1 MAVNK
6 NFVVKN
12 GLEVGDTLI
21 FASVADAKVGIGSTL
36 PTIQLDVAGG
46 IGATHINVSGVATI
60 TDSIRLGSGIAGT
73 VFSALDNNLVGVGT
87 SQPGFLLDVRS
98 PGTGTTALYVQG
110 DGKFTGDL
118 NVNIGVFALN
128 SNVTGFST
136 VNDIEINSDIYDIG
150 GQTGT
155 NQQVLISRGGS
166 GAGVSWADLT
176 TIPAGDATLLDGLDS
191 TQFLRSDVADTK
203 AGDTT
208 FSNNAI
214 FSSNVDIAGITTIS
228 GAIDGD
234 SGANIS
240 GGETVLSSAT
250 VSDLTNNRVV
260 IAGTSGA
267 LEDDANLT
275 FDGSEFL
282 VGTGVSLGIGT
293 DSPSVPLEVADG
305 IKVTNTSGSATVNI
319 EAKNNQL
326 SGVHFSDDAATL
338 GKIEY
343 FHTDNSLRITNNG
356 SEHLSILSSGLIGIG
371 TNNPSRLLH
380 VSNSGGVNDC
390 EIRIENT
397 DGEGRQLTFFGSGST
412 ARAIKHTG
420 ASAGNALA
428 FTAGSDT
435 HMLIDSS
442 GNVGVGTASP
452 GGKLE
457 VKGGETILSS
467 ATVSDLT
474 DNRIVIAGTSG
485 ALEDSADLTFDGSS
499 LTVND
504 ADVDITGTGGLSID
518 GSTVIDSSGVW
529 QGSSAGIQGIQGI
542 TGTQGT
548 NGTQGTT
555 GAQGTAGSNGSNGS
569 NGTQGIQG
577 IQGRQGT
584 AGSNGSNG
592 SNGTQGIQGRQGT
605 AGSNGSNGGTGAQGI
620 QGRQGTTGATGSVTV
635 SNNANNR
642 VITATGG
649 ATANAEANLTFDGSN
664 LVASGNI
671 TAYSDATVKDNIQTI
686 EYALEK
692 VLKLRGVE
700 FDRND
705 LDGKPHQIGVIAQ
718 EIEKVIPEVV
728 ITNDDGLKSVAY
740 GNLSGLLIEAIKEL
754 KVEIDELKSNQEG

>member
-150 GQTGT
+150 GQTGS

-166 GAGVSWADLT
+166 GLGVSWADLT

-250 VSDLTNNRVV
+250 VSDLTDNRVV

-267 LEDDANLT
+267 LEDDSNLT
-275 FDGSEFL
+275 FDGSTL
-282 VGTGVSLGIGT
+282 ALGASLDVNGT
-293 DSPSVPLEVADG
+293 DHDINGAIALDHVTVSG
-305 IKVTNTSGSATVNI
+305 ITTV
-319 EAKNNQL
+319 
-326 SGVHFSDDAATL
+326 
-338 GKIEY
+338 
-343 FHTDNSLRITNNG
+343 
-356 SEHLSILSSGLIGIG
+356 
-371 TNNPSRLLH
+371 
-380 VSNSGGVNDC
+380 
-390 EIRIENT
+390 
-397 DGEGRQLTFFGSGST
+397 
-412 ARAIKHTG
+412 TG
-420 ASAGNALA
+420 AIDGNGGAN
-428 FTAGSDT
+428 
-435 HMLIDSS
+435 IS
-442 GNVGVGTASP
+442 GA
-452 GGKLE
+452 
-457 VKGGETILSS
+457 ETILSS

-474 DNRIVIAGTSG
+474 DNRIVVAGTSG

-592 SNGTQGIQGRQGT
+592 SNGTQGTQGIQGRQGT

-620 QGRQGTTGATGSVTV
+620 QGRQGTTGSVSV

-754 KVEIDELKSNQEG
+754 KAEIDELKSNQEG